1 MCVQPSVARCTLV
14 ECHLLC
20 GDCGPVHRPL
30 SPSGHLSSKC
40 AILHHLANSSS
51 SLQLNSSRFLCA
63 SLFTKDLSC
72 ACIAP
77 LLYGSVRSSPVH
89 LISRSPFHLSQSSCS
104 SLGAFHSLSSPFDFV
119 VIALC
124 LHTSLTFC
132 HVLSFMVWRGCKKL
146 QLQVTSTSMNNI
158 ELASRVKE
166 DVLRII
172 IGAIHKDP
180 GPSRIQTFYI
190 LHRAPLKQ
198 ICVMPGCFRPETF
211 RVLDQTGTWGLSKF
225 ERGQCSP
232 SL

>member
-1 MCVQPSVARCTLV
+1 VS
-14 ECHLLC
+14 
-20 GDCGPVHRPL
+20 
-30 SPSGHLSSKC
+30 LSSLKE
-40 AILHHLANSSS
+40 
-51 SLQLNSSRFLCA
+51 
-63 SLFTKDLSC
+63 DLSC
-72 ACIAP
+72 TCIAP

-119 VIALC
+119 AIALC